1 MHFIMSK
8 QPKVIYK
15 DQQDTG
21 YDDFGRDHLER
32 NIICEGIKAEDAIV
46 RPQIIS
52 GTHAITSALQSLL
65 KHGDELIY
73 ITGSPYDTLLEVIV

>member
-21 YDDFGRDHLER
+21 MMNFGRDHLEE
-32 NIICEGIKAEDAIV
+32 IYAQAFKAEDAMVVAQLFQV
-46 RPQIIS
+46 RMP
-52 GTHAITSALQSLL
+52 LL
-65 KHGDELIY
+65 LHYKVY
-73 ITGSPYDTLLEVIV
+73 